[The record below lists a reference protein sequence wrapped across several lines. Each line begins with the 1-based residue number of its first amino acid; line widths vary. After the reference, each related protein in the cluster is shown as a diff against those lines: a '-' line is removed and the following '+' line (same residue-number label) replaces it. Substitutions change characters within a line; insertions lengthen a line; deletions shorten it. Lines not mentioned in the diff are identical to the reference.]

1 MGVPNKS
8 ARIEHRSTR
17 HANRSAPCTHVVGV
31 VESCSCPSDRIN
43 VGSLDFVVSRCVDRV
58 VAMVIRKDKQDVRFV
73 FFVSLAIRWFRNEDR
88 ERKSEQNQDV
98 IVNES
103 IQN

>member
-1 MGVPNKS
+1 
-8 ARIEHRSTR
+8 
-17 HANRSAPCTHVVGV
+17 
-31 VESCSCPSDRIN
+31 
-43 VGSLDFVVSRCVDRV
+43 
-58 VAMVIRKDKQDVRFV
+58 
-73 FFVSLAIRWFRNEDR
+73 LAIRWFRNEDR

>member
-1 MGVPNKS
+1 
-8 ARIEHRSTR
+8 
-17 HANRSAPCTHVVGV
+17 
-31 VESCSCPSDRIN
+31 
-43 VGSLDFVVSRCVDRV
+43 
-58 VAMVIRKDKQDVRFV
+58 MVIRKDKQDVRFV